1 MNNYKDWIGKK
12 ISRSDIIT
20 PRLVDHLK
28 KTIDQN
34 CLSDQTVP
42 EGIFLCLCP
51 DVASIND
58 LDKDGNTKLGIFL
71 PELPY
76 KIRMWAGGKIKIFD
90 EFEIGSEIKK
100 NSTISSI
107 EFKEGRSGNLCFV
120 NINHEYLNKN
130 KLIISEDQTAVYREK
145 INKNSIT
152 PKIKDELKL
161 IDKVEIFSSST
172 LLFRYS
178 ALTFNGH
185 KIHYDNYYTKNYE
198 GHMGLL
204 VHAPLQATYLL
215 NLARKNEIEFNSFE
229 YKASAPLVYNNNFFV
244 EIGEN
249 RDDEIIGRILNEKQ
263 EITMIAKYKK

>member
-1 MNNYKDWIGKK
+1 MYDYKDWIGKK
-12 ISRSDIIT
+12 ISRNDIIT

-28 KTIDQN
+28 KTIDKN
-34 CLSDQTVP
+34 CLSDQSVP

-51 DVASIND
+51 DATSIND

-90 EFEIGSEIKK
+90 KFEIGSEIKK

-107 EFKEGRSGNLCFV
+107 EFKEGKSGNLCFV
-120 NINHEYLNKN
+120 NINHKYLNKN

-152 PKIKDELKL
+152 PIVKDELKI
-161 IDKVEIFSSST
+161 IDKVEIYGSST

-185 KIHYDNYYTKNYE
+185 KIHYDNDYTKNDE
-198 GHMGLL
+198 GHLGLL

-215 NLARKNEIEFNSFE
+215 NLARKNNIEFNSFE
-229 YKASAPLVYNNNFFV
+229 YRATAPLIFNNNFIV
-244 EIGEN
+244 EIGKNSE
-249 RDDEIIGRILNEKQ
+249 DEIIGRILDEKL
-263 EITMIAKYKK
+263 EITMITIFKL

>member
-1 MNNYKDWIGKK
+1 MI
-12 ISRSDIIT
+12 
-20 PRLVDHLK
+20 V
-28 KTIDQN
+28 
-34 CLSDQTVP
+34 
-42 EGIFLCLCP
+42 
-51 DVASIND
+51 
-58 LDKDGNTKLGIFL
+58 
-71 PELPY
+71 
-76 KIRMWAGGKIKIFD
+76 
-90 EFEIGSEIKK
+90 
-100 NSTISSI
+100 
-107 EFKEGRSGNLCFV
+107 
-120 NINHEYLNKN
+120 
-130 KLIISEDQTAVYREK
+130 SEDQTAVYREK

-152 PKIKDELKL
+152 PKLKDELKL

-185 KIHYDNYYTKNYE
+185 KIHYDNDYTKNYE
-198 GHMGLL
+198 GHTGLL

-229 YKASAPLVYNNNFFV
+229 YKATAPLVYNNNFFV

>member
-1 MNNYKDWIGKK
+1 MSFHIKFCN
-12 ISRSDIIT
+12 
-20 PRLVDHLK
+20 
-28 KTIDQN
+28 
-34 CLSDQTVP
+34 
-42 EGIFLCLCP
+42 
-51 DVASIND
+51 
-58 LDKDGNTKLGIFL
+58 
-71 PELPY
+71 
-76 KIRMWAGGKIKIFD
+76 WATQ
-90 EFEIGSEIKK
+90 K
-100 NSTISSI
+100 NI
-107 EFKEGRSGNLCFV
+107 
-120 NINHEYLNKN
+120 
-130 KLIISEDQTAVYREK
+130 K

-185 KIHYDNYYTKNYE
+185 KIHYDNDYTKNFE
-198 GHMGLL
+198 GHNGLL

-229 YKASAPLVYNNNFFV
+229 YKATAPLVYNNNFFA

>member
-28 KTIDQN
+28 KTIDLN

-107 EFKEGRSGNLCFV
+107 EFKEGRSGNLYFV
-120 NINHEYLNKN
+120 NINNLFLFKYSW
-130 KLIISEDQTAVYREK
+130 LILTKHRLPDLPSL
-145 INKNSIT
+145 NSIL
-152 PKIKDELKL
+152 EMVECFL
-161 IDKVEIFSSST
+161 ISDPISNSSNIF
-172 LLFRYS
+172 
-178 ALTFNGH
+178 
-185 KIHYDNYYTKNYE
+185 
-198 GHMGLL
+198 
-204 VHAPLQATYLL
+204 
-215 NLARKNEIEFNSFE
+215 
-229 YKASAPLVYNNNFFV
+229 
-244 EIGEN
+244 
-249 RDDEIIGRILNEKQ
+249 ILPPAH
-263 EITMIAKYKK
+263 ILIL

>member
-20 PRLVDHLK
+20 PRLVDHFK

-51 DVASIND
+51 DVSSIID

-100 NSTISSI
+100 NSKISSI

-130 KLIISEDQTAVYREK
+130 KLIVSEDQTAVYREK
-145 INKNSIT
+145 INKKSNSLQL
-152 PKIKDELKL
+152 P
-161 IDKVEIFSSST
+161 
-172 LLFRYS
+172 
-178 ALTFNGH
+178 
-185 KIHYDNYYTKNYE
+185 
-198 GHMGLL
+198 GLL
-204 VHAPLQATYLL
+204 LKATIRQECSTRPDVSGTGQNMNWCRNFNLL
-215 NLARKNEIEFNSFE
+215 PFRFLLLGGTLGPTNPRLMNI
-229 YKASAPLVYNNNFFV
+229 V
-244 EIGEN
+244 EEP
-249 RDDEIIGRILNEKQ
+249 
-263 EITMIAKYKK
+263 

>member
-1 MNNYKDWIGKK
+1 MECFFLTK
-12 ISRSDIIT
+12 ID
-20 PRLVDHLK
+20 
-28 KTIDQN
+28 
-34 CLSDQTVP
+34 
-42 EGIFLCLCP
+42 
-51 DVASIND
+51 
-58 LDKDGNTKLGIFL
+58 
-71 PELPY
+71 
-76 KIRMWAGGKIKIFD
+76 KIKYI
-90 EFEIGSEIKK
+90 IKAPIH
-100 NSTISSI
+100 NVLST
-107 EFKEGRSGNLCFV
+107 LV
-120 NINHEYLNKN
+120 NKN

-152 PKIKDELKL
+152 SKIKDELKL

-185 KIHYDNYYTKNYE
+185 KIHYDNDYTKNYE

-215 NLARKNEIEFNSFE
+215 NIARKNKIEFNSFE
-229 YKASAPLVYNNNFFV
+229 YKATAPLVYNNNFFV

>member
-28 KTIDQN
+28 KTIDPN

-51 DVASIND
+51 DVSSIID

-130 KLIISEDQTAVYREK
+130 KLIILDNANSHRNQLVKDVIKKDNDLLYAVPYQHYTNAIEGYF
-145 INKNSIT
+145 NV
-152 PKIKDELKL
+152 LKSRL
-161 IDKVEIFSSST
+161 QK
-172 LLFRYS
+172 
-178 ALTFNGH
+178 
-185 KIHYDNYYTKNYE
+185 KK
-198 GHMGLL
+198 GL
-204 VHAPLQATYLL
+204 HIM
-215 NLARKNEIEFNSFE
+215 N
-229 YKASAPLVYNNNFFV
+229 
-244 EIGEN
+244 
-249 RDDEIIGRILNEKQ
+249 
-263 EITMIAKYKK
+263 

>member
-12 ISRSDIIT
+12 ISRIDIIT

-28 KTIDQN
+28 KTINQN
-34 CLSDQTVP
+34 CLSDQTLP

-76 KIRMWAGGKIKIFD
+76 KIRMWAGGKIKIFN

-145 INKNSIT
+145 INKNSII

-161 IDKVEIFSSST
+161 IDKVQIFSSST

-185 KIHYDNYYTKNYE
+185 KIHYDNDYTKNYE

-215 NLARKNEIEFNSFE
+215 NLARKNKIEFNYFE
-229 YKASAPLVYNNNFFV
+229 YKATAPLVYNNNFFV